1 MRAFFLLLFPFMT
14 LPLYRKMINLVT
26 SIRDIS
32 DSLPSLSVGVSG
44 TVVENE
50 PDLAVF
56 TRDVP
61 ETRPSRS
68 RIRVGIR
75 RQRYN
80 PWINGFLGGGPARVL
95 QDPYYEHHDYEP
107 MYAPRGYSDSDDS
120 DDMW

>member
-1 MRAFFLLLFPFMT
+1 MRAFFLLFPFMT

-32 DSLPSLSVGVSG
+32 DSLPSLSGGVSG

-80 PWINGFLGGGPARVL
+80 PINGILGGGPARVL